1 MAWNPAILVF
11 TQDGKRTHGFRST
24 DDSYSAKKKKK
35 KIKVSGIQRKPKK
48 QKKKKKKKIPQLR
61 NLVTRIHSLRGMKVA
76 RPTNGVDGRGCF
88 KKRMPACN
96 GQDRGLCFGPKGR

>member
-35 KIKVSGIQRKPKK
+35 KTQFSCKKRPPKP
-48 QKKKKKKKIPQLR
+48 QKKKKKKIPQLR

-88 KKRMPACN
+88 KKRMLACN

>member
-11 TQDGKRTHGFRST
+11 TQGGKRTHGFRST

-35 KIKVSGIQRKPKK
+35 KTTAFPAKISIKN

-88 KKRMPACN
+88 KKRMLACN
-96 GQDRGLCFGPKGR
+96 GQDRGLCFG

>member
-24 DDSYSAKKKKK
+24 DDSYSAKKKTKK
-35 KIKVSGIQRKPKK
+35 TSFQYKK
-48 QKKKKKKKIPQLR
+48 DHKKTKKKKKKKIPQLR

>member
-35 KIKVSGIQRKPKK
+35 KTVSGLKMTPKAP
-48 QKKKKKKKIPQLR
+48 KKKKKKIPQLR

-88 KKRMPACN
+88 KKRMLACN
-96 GQDRGLCFGPKGR
+96 GQDRGLCFG